1 MKIAVVAPT
10 QMPAR
15 RANTIQVAKM
25 TQAFCNLGHEVCL
38 LCPTQA
44 VPRVINPGDGFGWEE
59 FADHYG
65 LQVRFPVE
73 WILARPRL
81 RRYDYGLASIRRARG
96 WGAELVYTR
105 LPQCAAFASFFGL
118 PVVFEIHDFPHG
130 YIAPRLLRVFLRG
143 KGKRRLVVISH
154 ALFDRLSANFDI
166 PDLEAFTQIAPDGV
180 DLERYEKLPK
190 PTRARKTLSKKI
202 PGLINRFTVG
212 YTGNLYAGRGIE
224 LIVTMASH
232 LPDINFLIVGG
243 EPDSVSSLMES
254 LKLKQ
259 IENVLVTGFIPN
271 REIPLYQACCEALLM
286 PYQDRV
292 QASSGGDIA
301 AYLSPMKVFEYLAC
315 GRVIISS
322 DLAVLRE
329 VLDNTNAILLPPDD
343 INAWVETLK
352 MVQVDKATRDKLST
366 SAHETARQYSWES
379 RAQAILKDI
388 RLT

>member
-1 MKIAVVAPT
+1 
-10 QMPAR
+10 
-15 RANTIQVAKM
+15 
-25 TQAFCNLGHEVCL
+25 
-38 LCPTQA
+38 
-44 VPRVINPGDGFGWEE
+44 
-59 FADHYG
+59 
-65 LQVRFPVE
+65 
-73 WILARPRL
+73 
-81 RRYDYGLASIRRARG
+81 
-96 WGAELVYTR
+96 
-105 LPQCAAFASFFGL
+105 
-118 PVVFEIHDFPHG
+118 
-130 YIAPRLLRVFLRG
+130 
-143 KGKRRLVVISH
+143 
-154 ALFDRLSANFDI
+154 LSANFDI
-166 PDLEAFTQIAPDGV
+166 PDLESFTQIAPDGV